1 MASKWIDNTE
11 YFGPDR
17 RRRPAKKWN
26 DRRRYDEATDL
37 PPLGA
42 LLRRLRVHMI
52 SLTPETCGYALQMLS
67 AAISEAN
74 RQRYRQCSTAL
85 AAADAAIRQYGASA
99 ASKADALLVE
109 AMDHAGA
116 GR

>member
-26 DRRRYDEATDL
+26 DRRRHDEAAEL

-42 LLRRLRVHMI
+42 LLRRLRVQMV
-52 SLTPETCGYALQMLS
+52 SLTPEGCPHALQLLS
-67 AAISEAN
+67 GALSEAN
-74 RQRYRQCSTAL
+74 RQGFRQCVAAL
-85 AAADAAIRQYGASA
+85 QSADAAIRQYGPGA
-99 ASKADALLVE
+99 AARADALLVE
-109 AMDHAGA
+109 AMGHAA
-116 GR
+116 GGR